1 MGLARK
7 VGECIHGKAQKE
19 PQSWESRT
27 PEDIRGVPDVKSHTS
42 RQKGK
47 PFVGWK
53 LNPPLVDILA
63 WRLKQHVGPKTLRK

>member
-47 PFVGWK
+47 PFVG
-53 LNPPLVDILA
+53 
-63 WRLKQHVGPKTLRK
+63 

>member
-1 MGLARK
+1 MGMALERFVSASTEK
-7 VGECIHGKAQKE
+7 
-19 PQSWESRT
+19 PRT
-27 PEDIRGVPDVKSHTS
+27 PEDIREVPDVKSHTS

-63 WRLKQHVGPKTLRK
+63 WRLKQHVGRKTLRK